1 MNVLL
6 AEVYKYLD
14 NLFPEFISKVFYLR
28 QNHYNLNSLTVSAR
42 DNTRKNF
49 LLSAT
54 FYRANLPW
62 KILPSQLKTK
72 LKSARTRLFEKMQPI
87 SLYWL
92 QTSTFR
98 KLKLAF
104 LYLKFNA
111 EFNELRS

>member
-14 NLFPEFISKVFYLR
+14 NLIPEFMSKVFYLR
-28 QNHYNLNSLTVSAR
+28 QNHYNLNSLNVSAR
-42 DNTRKNF
+42 DNPRK
-49 LLSAT
+49 LLFT
-54 FYRANLPW
+54 EQIYHGKHYLP
-62 KILPSQLKTK
+62 KLKLK

-98 KLKLAF
+98 KLKLGF
-104 LYLKFNA
+104 LYLKFSA
-111 EFNELRS
+111 EFNDLKS